1 MDPVEK
7 RNRVVLFVAL
17 AVAFAVIAAV
27 AFDAV
32 GTLLQLMAS
41 EAEADSMET
50 ECWVFC
56 QPDGIVNVR
65 SQPKKNSAEIA
76 WAVCGTK
83 MTTNGKIRDGYMY
96 VYDMAAETT
105 AGWISTKYVVFEEP
119 KAVGA
124 EMIIRAEGRVACRKC
139 MDGKIV
145 KWYRDGDRVNVYW
158 LADGWAVTDKGYIR
172 YEYLEEE

>member
-1 MDPVEK
+1 MGNIEK
-7 RNRVVLFVAL
+7 KNLIIVIVAL

-27 AFDAV
+27 AVDAV

-65 SQPKKNSAEIA
+65 SQPKKNSQEIA
-76 WAVCGTK
+76 WASCGTK
-83 MTTNGKIRDGYMY
+83 MMTNGKARDGYQY
-96 VYDMAAETT
+96 VYGLAAETT
-105 AGWISTKYVVFEEP
+105 AGWISTKYIVYEEP
-119 KAVGA
+119 KPVGA

-145 KWYRDGDRVNVYW
+145 KWYEDGDRVHVYW
-158 LADGWAVTDKGYIR
+158 LADGWAVTDRGYIR
-172 YEYLEEE
+172 YEYLEDE